1 MEGQQHWCDYDNIQL
16 YDYLNGFD
24 SLGVPTGDEEGLLEI
39 VQESVT
45 IGHIY
50 RKSAENH
57 MKNKSGSTRIHLKN
71 SWSLEKSLK
80 RRMKAAKEVLMNDTC
95 IKRWV
100 EESVGTDTMV
110 SALYACYDWTDEV
123 EIKEWMWILRFLTHW
138 QQLRSALLGVVQRMI
153 PVSISI
159 LDTVWQHMC

>member
-1 MEGQQHWCDYDNIQL
+1 
-16 YDYLNGFD
+16 
-24 SLGVPTGDEEGLLEI
+24 
-39 VQESVT
+39 
-45 IGHIY
+45 
-50 RKSAENH
+50 
-57 MKNKSGSTRIHLKN
+57 
-71 SWSLEKSLK
+71 
-80 RRMKAAKEVLMNDTC
+80 MKAAKEVLMNDTC